1 MRSQR
6 RVQGGSCNACAK
18 FFALGA
24 PPVRGTNTLDNQG
37 GLRRSKI

>member
-6 RVQGGSCNACAK
+6 RVQGGPRNACAK

-24 PPVRGTNTLDNQG
+24 PPVRDTNTLDNQG